1 MDPSA
6 GNLSVVHTH
15 KCNIQVKQ
23 TQELLDLI
31 KDDVMRE
38 GKRWKE

>member
-6 GNLSVVHTH
+6 GNLSVVHT
-15 KCNIQVKQ
+15 KCNTQVKQ
-23 TQELLDLI
+23 TEELLDLI

-38 GKRWKE
+38 GEQWKE